1 MVVLFLFMSILNSF
15 ENLNLDFKSES
26 YQLYS
31 PMMSVDRNLAD
42 ENDEIFQ
49 WVPPDHNEGR
59 FEVKKEYLLDL
70 NEDRVEKSFSKSKDF
85 SKSFISSSKT
95 GYFVVLKENIV
106 IYKNVKSFKDSGEA
120 ITNDFCRLKGGVVIY
135 LDKEVEFRGVYA
147 ILSLSEPVP
156 DGCGKTIYIR
166 ISDIIASSKGGGWL
180 FSPNVRAFLDMIAYA
195 EGTDDYYN
203 IIFGGSLFESYKDH
217 PNIKVKNGKYSSTAA
232 GRYQFLYKTWK
243 ELERALGLNDFSPP
257 SQDFATIEIL
267 RRSYALKKIET
278 NSDLKSFKEAVKLIG
293 NTWASMPGSQYKQGN
308 KTLDQIYDFFI
319 KELNDHKKY
328 EEKYLKNIKQLIKN

>member
-1 MVVLFLFMSILNSF
+1 MLIFLVVSVFLLNGFEDVSF
-15 ENLNLDFKSES
+15 DFKSKNYDLSTPKISIEK
-26 YQLYS
+26 
-31 PMMSVDRNLAD
+31 NLDD
-42 ENDEIFQ
+42 EELPQ
-49 WVPPDHNEGR
+49 WVPPDHDEGR
-59 FEVKKEYLLDL
+59 FSVKKEYLLD
-70 NEDRVEKSFSKSKDF
+70 EDTVESVFYR
-85 SKSFISSSKT
+85 SKT
-95 GYFVVLKENIV
+95 IPKSLLTNSSRAGHFVVLKDNLV
-106 IYKNVKSFKDSGEA
+106 IYKSVNDFKNIGDA
-120 ITNDFCRLKGGVVIY
+120 NRNDFCRLPAGSVIY
-135 LDKEVEFRGVYA
+135 LDKEIEFRGVYA

-156 DGCGKTIYIR
+156 NGCGKTVYVK
-166 ISDIIASSKGGGWL
+166 ISDVIASSKGGGWL

-243 ELERALGLNDFSPP
+243 ELEKALGLDDFSPP

-267 RRSYALKKIET
+267 RRSYALKKIEI

-293 NTWASMPGSQYKQGN
+293 NTWTSMPGSQYKQGN